1 MKDILISIVKE
12 LDKMRY
18 NKKAEVFVGK
28 DLYLLIT
35 DTFYVSKNGDYF
47 TEIKIGGYFLKIFKD
62 DTQEY
67 LFKIKV

>member
-1 MKDILISIVKE
+1 MKEILISIVKE
-12 LDKMRY
+12 LDRIKY
-18 NKKAEVFVGK
+18 KEKVEVFVGK

-35 DTFYVSKNGDYF
+35 DTFYVSKHSDFF
-47 TEIKIGGYFLKIFKD
+47 TEIIIGGYVLKIFKD

>member
-1 MKDILISIVKE
+1 MKEILISIVKE
-12 LDKMRY
+12 LDKIKY
-18 NKKAEVFVGK
+18 KKKAEVFVGK

-35 DTFYVSKNGDYF
+35 DTFYVSKESDF
-47 TEIKIGGYFLKIFKD
+47 SKEIKIGGYTLKIFKD